1 MKSNTFKYFLFTTLL
16 ILMASS
22 TNPSLE
28 EVMNYISTI
37 VNEKSEIR
45 DIKVWGGSLFYDHN
59 LKPSVIKYLFEDVSI
74 SENIAP
80 KGNINRP
87 GDTHE

>member
-45 DIKVWGGSLFYDHN
+45 DIKAQCNKIF
-59 LKPSVIKYLFEDVSI
+59 I
-74 SENIAP
+74 
-80 KGNINRP
+80 
-87 GDTHE
+87 